1 MTDQKQTEVRN
12 LQMRQTWIAEQIESI
27 KNSYNYETLGEAF
40 QALVISLLFD
50 LDYESIQPEE
60 IVDGG
65 QDKQIDIIRIDDD
78 DEQGYAHIHIVQAKN
93 TEGFSSN
100 TLIEMRNGLSWV
112 FERPKSEYQGLEN
125 TAFVNK
131 IDEIRDLRLRY
142 GAANISVSV
151 YFVTVGD
158 TSTLSDEF
166 LQEKKILLDT
176 YSNVGFNDFNFRE
189 LGAFEVIE
197 IMNESERVERC
208 VDIDIPIVYD
218 VNRPS
223 LLQYRSGDTKALICT
238 VTGRTLAQVTST
250 EPQDAIFDL
259 NVRPYYGP
267 RGKVNRDILVTCTT
281 EESTRFWFLNNG
293 VTMICDNFDWTG
305 DPDKPMV
312 KVYNAQI
319 VNGCQT
325 SVTLRQ
331 AWKNN
336 ELKDDVHL
344 LLRIYATDN
353 LNLAERITLTTNNQN
368 RITDRDLRANDSI
381 QIDIQ
386 KIMKERFEYYYE
398 RKNKQFQSMRG
409 SQKQQIVPNSKA
421 AQAYLAIVRR
431 KPSIARGFLGKI
443 WSDHY
448 EEIFGN
454 ATVGDLLASY
464 LIYRYCYGQA
474 RSARK
479 NSSLART
486 QSEVAVY
493 GLFHIARICGYL
505 LLNDE
510 WGNKY
515 EQAVREFINQLD
527 DDTSILAQA
536 YDNASRI
543 LIEIREQSMS
553 KYPNPTLYFK
563 AGEVQKSLELT
574 IDSIKGQ

>member
-1 MTDQKQTEVRN
+1 MTNQEQTEVSN
-12 LQMRQTWIAEQIESI
+12 LRMRQTWIAEQVESI
-27 KNSYNYETLGEAF
+27 KNLFNYETLGEAF
-40 QALVISLLFD
+40 QALVISILFNF
-50 LDYESIQPEE
+50 DYESIQPEE

-78 DEQGYAHIHIVQAKN
+78 DEQGYAHIHLVQAKN
-93 TEGFSSN
+93 TKGFSSN
-100 TLIEMRNGLSWV
+100 VLIEMRNGLSWV
-112 FERPKSEYQGLEN
+112 FERPKSEYQSLEN
-125 TAFVNK
+125 AAFVNK

-158 TSTLSDEF
+158 TQALSNEF

-176 YSNVGFNDFNFRE
+176 YSNVGFSEFNFRE

-197 IMNESERVERC
+197 IINESERAKRC

-218 VNRPS
+218 VNQSS
-223 LLQYRSGDTKALICT
+223 LMQYRSGDTKALICT
-238 VTGRTLAQVTST
+238 VTGHTLAQVAST

-259 NVRPYYGP
+259 NVRPFYGS
-267 RGKVNRDILVTCTT
+267 RGKVNRDILATCTT
-281 EESTRFWFLNNG
+281 EESARFWFLNNG
-293 VTMICDNFDWTG
+293 VTMTCDNFDWTR

-331 AWKNN
+331 AWTNN
-336 ELKDDVHL
+336 ELKDDVRL

-353 LNLAERITLTTNNQN
+353 LDLAERITLTTNNQN
-368 RITDRDLRANDSI
+368 RITDRDLRANDSV

-398 RKNKQFQSMRG
+398 RKNKQFRSMRG
-409 SQKQQIVPNSKA
+409 SQKQRIVPNSKA

-431 KPSIARGFLGKI
+431 KPSIARGYLGKI

-448 EEIFGN
+448 KEIFGN

-464 LIYRYCYGQA
+464 LIYRYCYSQA

-479 NSSLART
+479 NSSLDRT
-486 QSEVAVY
+486 QGEVAVY

-510 WGNKY
+510 WGGKH
-515 EQAVREFINQLD
+515 EETVGAFINQLED
-527 DDTSILAQA
+527 DASVLAQA
-536 YDNASRI
+536 YDDASHI

-553 KYPNPTLYFK
+553 EYPTPTLYFK
-563 AGEVQKSLELT
+563 AGEVQKNIEQKIASM
-574 IDSIKGQ
+574 KGL